1 MLRNDR
7 DNIDDIVK
15 SPYAALRFILRHCD
29 VRTSTPHSSGF
40 ARLASG
46 AFYFVV
52 SIMTFYE
59 FIKIDDIVK
68 SPDASLRFIPR
79 HCDVRPSTPHSSGFA
94 RLASGA
100 FYDAVP
106 NGTFFDLLRCRQHW
120 KLFICLNNEAL

>member
-1 MLRNDR
+1 VKKDYPYNDTY
-7 DNIDDIVK
+7 DEPPIIDDIVK

-59 FIKIDDIVK
+59 FIIIV
-68 SPDASLRFIPR
+68 SFRFLWDR
-79 HCDVRPSTPHSSGFA
+79 YA
-94 RLASGA
+94 R
-100 FYDAVP
+100 
-106 NGTFFDLLRCRQHW
+106 
-120 KLFICLNNEAL
+120 